1 MLRTAT
7 LIFGAGFLAS
17 TSKELDPNTWILVAS
32 ALFLLCL
39 GLFLLEFFIP
49 SLGLI
54 MVLATLCS
62 AGSIWSA
69 FQAGTVPGWVFVM
82 LNVTGIPSIVVVGF
96 KVMKRS
102 SMVLRDEITGTII
115 DDDQAAA
122 LEALIGQRGP
132 ALSMLRPTGTARI
145 ADRTLS
151 VQTRGEF
158 IEKGEAVE
166 VTAVESNLIY
176 VKAARD

>member
-1 MLRTAT
+1 MLV
-7 LIFGAGFLAS
+7 FGAGFLAN
-17 TSKELDPNTWILVAS
+17 TSNGLDPNTWILVAS
-32 ALFLLCL
+32 VLFLVCL

-54 MVLATLCS
+54 MAVATLCS

-69 FQAGTVPGWVFVM
+69 FQSGTVAGWVFVT
-82 LNVTGIPSIVVVGF
+82 LNILGIPSIVVVGF
-96 KVMKRS
+96 KLMKRS
-102 SMVLRDEITGTII
+102 PIVLRDEITSTII
-115 DDDQAAA
+115 GDDQAAA

-151 VQTRGEF
+151 VQSRGEF
-158 IEKGEAVE
+158 IEKGETVE

>member
-1 MLRTAT
+1 MLV
-7 LIFGAGFLAS
+7 FGVGFLAGTS
-17 TSKELDPNTWILVAS
+17 TELSPNAWILVAS
-32 ALFLLCL
+32 VLLLVCL

-54 MVLATLCS
+54 MALATLCS

-69 FQAGTVPGWVFVM
+69 FQAGPVAGWVFVT
-82 LNVTGIPSIVVVGF
+82 LSVTGIPSIVVVGF
-96 KVMKRS
+96 KLMKHS
-102 SMVLRDEITGTII
+102 SMVVNREVTSTII

-132 ALSMLRPTGTARI
+132 ALSILRPTGTARI

-151 VQTRGEF
+151 VQSRGEF
-158 IEKGEAVE
+158 IEKGDAVE